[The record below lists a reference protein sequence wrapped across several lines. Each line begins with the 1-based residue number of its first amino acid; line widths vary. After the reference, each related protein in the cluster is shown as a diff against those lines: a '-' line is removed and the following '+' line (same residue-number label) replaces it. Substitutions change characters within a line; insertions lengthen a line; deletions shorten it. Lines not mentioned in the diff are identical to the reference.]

1 MAHRAVAALVLMALV
16 AAGCATIVGDKA
28 HLMPITSTPSDA
40 LVVITDERGVE
51 VFKGTTPTSV
61 TLQKSTGEYWGK
73 KSYMVKISK
82 PGFEPQLIPVMASP
96 NLWYLGGN
104 IVFGGLIGWFII
116 DPFNGGMY
124 TLSPDVVASTLG
136 RTAESDKPATSHN
149 NSATDGSITIMLLQ
163 DVPPELRI
171 KMKRIN

>member
-1 MAHRAVAALVLMALV
+1 MAL
-16 AAGCATIVGDKA
+16 AIAGCATIVGDKV

-40 LVVITDERGVE
+40 QVVITDERGVE
-51 VFKGTTPTSV
+51 VFKGTTPTTV

-73 KSYMVKISK
+73 KSYSVKISK

-96 NLWYLGGN
+96 NIWYIGGN
-104 IVFGGLIGWFII
+104 IIFGGLIGWFIV

-124 TLSPDVVASTLG
+124 SLSPDTVASTLG
-136 RTAESDKPATSHN
+136 RTAESDKPTTSHN

-163 DVPPELRI
+163 DVPAELRS